1 MTGVQTCALPIY
13 TNNAIKALQYNKNK
27 LNIKSSDLVI
37 RLNDSELQAY
47 SALAFRFH
55 DVKMTLLAKN
65 NTSLITQQRAGK
77 IGRASCRERVCQ
89 YVYISVVTASLKKKK
104 KTDTIKNK

>member
-13 TNNAIKALQYNKNK
+13 TNKAKKSLQYNKNK

-55 DVKMTLLAKN
+55 DVKMTLLDKN
-65 NTSLITQQRAGK
+65 NKSLMTQQRAGTPRHDS
-77 IGRASCRERVCQ
+77 GCQ
-89 YVYISVVTASLKKKK
+89 RGSKYVFSIAKRWM
-104 KTDTIKNK
+104 NQ